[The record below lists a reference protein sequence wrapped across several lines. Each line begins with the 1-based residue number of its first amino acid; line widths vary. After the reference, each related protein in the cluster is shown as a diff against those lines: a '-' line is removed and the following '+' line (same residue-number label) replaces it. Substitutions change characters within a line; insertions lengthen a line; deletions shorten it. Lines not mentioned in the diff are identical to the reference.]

1 MPEPTTAL
9 LEGRLDAWA
18 RAELHTA
25 SKALPG
31 PPPGFTNAVAAEARY
46 QRTLN
51 HAILLALLVLLITL
65 GVVAYFRANPPAAP
79 ADTTA
84 PAPAQPL
91 PLTPLSPHESPL
103 VR

>member
-9 LEGRLDAWA
+9 LERRLDAWA
-18 RAELHTA
+18 RAEIHTA

-51 HAILLALLVLLITL
+51 HAILLALLVLVITL

-79 ADTTA
+79 AAPPADATA
-84 PAPAQPL
+84 PAPAQAL
-91 PLTPLSPHESPL
+91 PLTPHSPL